1 MQKECCIQH
10 GSQALKKQKVK
21 AVHRKN
27 REKETL
33 KVLKTNFRGGQH
45 FVSSSLFAEG
55 KNILHVPR
63 IRTHSEYSY

>member
-27 REKETL
+27 RERDPES
-33 KVLKTNFRGGQH
+33 V
-45 FVSSSLFAEG
+45 
-55 KNILHVPR
+55 KNKL
-63 IRTHSEYSY
+63 

>member
-21 AVHRKN
+21 AVHGKN

-33 KVLKTNFRGGQH
+33 KVLKTNFRGVSILFLVH
-45 FVSSSLFAEG
+45 FLLKV
-55 KNILHVPR
+55 
-63 IRTHSEYSY
+63 RTYSMYLG